1 MGSNACRSSL
11 LGGIMVICGVAPPTV
26 RVASGELVTRST
38 ATDVSMRAGK
48 EVVML
53 FAYVCVG
60 ATAAAAIIID
70 LCV

>member
-1 MGSNACRSSL
+1 
-11 LGGIMVICGVAPPTV
+11 MVICGVAPPTV

-38 ATDVSMRAGK
+38 ATDDSMRAGK